1 MKSGFAQGSIKH
13 NGKSQRGPNADVSK
27 SPFFFFVLFVK
38 ELVSKQRLLS
48 YPFFFFLLTLWHL
61 NLTLTRAREKEEEDE
76 MLAQVFHLLLLLR
89 CFTRVNTRLIS
100 PSGAATHFS
109 ICSNAE

>member
-1 MKSGFAQGSIKH
+1 M
-13 NGKSQRGPNADVSK
+13 SK